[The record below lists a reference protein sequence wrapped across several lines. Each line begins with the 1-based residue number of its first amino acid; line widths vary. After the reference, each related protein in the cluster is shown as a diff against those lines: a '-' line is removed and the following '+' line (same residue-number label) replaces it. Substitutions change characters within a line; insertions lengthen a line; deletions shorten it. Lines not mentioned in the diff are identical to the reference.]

1 MSVSQETRR
10 TLQRLGYAADTRV
23 LLLHADDVGMC
34 QSETQAMLDH
44 AAFGLVRC
52 GAIMATCPWVPMIA
66 RAAQDDPTLDLG
78 VHVTLNCE
86 WEGYR
91 WGALSTR
98 DPASG
103 LLDEQGYLWR
113 SVDAL
118 HAHMVPEAAIA
129 EMRAQVEHLCRLG
142 IDLTHIDTHMGAVIH
157 PTLASAYVRLAMEYE
172 LPVMVPRQ
180 MISGRGRHMPP
191 EWAATLSRLVEEL
204 DRSGYPLIDQLA
216 SLSWEPEQ
224 RVEQYIRLIES
235 LPPGITHLLFHA
247 ATPGPEIE
255 AVTDGWRTRVAD
267 YHAFLDPRLRDY
279 LMQRK
284 DVAVIGYRELRELIR
299 RG

>member
-1 MSVSQETRR
+1 MPVSEGTRR
-10 TLQRLGYAADTRV
+10 TLQRLGYAEDTRV

-34 QSETQAMLDH
+34 QAETQAMLDH

-52 GAIMATCPWVPMIA
+52 GAIMAPCPWVPMIA
-66 RAAQDDPTLDLG
+66 RAARHDATLDLG
-78 VHVTLNCE
+78 VHLTLNCE
-86 WEGYR
+86 WAGYR

-103 LLDEQGYLWR
+103 LLDEQGYLWS
-113 SVDAL
+113 SVEAL
-118 HAHMVPEAAIA
+118 HTHMVPEAAIA
-129 EMRAQVEHLCRLG
+129 EMRVQVEHLQRLG
-142 IDLTHIDTHMGAVIH
+142 IDLTHIDTHMGAVLH
-157 PTLASAYVRLAMEYE
+157 PALGPAYIRLALEYQ

-180 MISGRGRHMPP
+180 VMFGGRVPP
-191 EWAATLSRLVEEL
+191 GWAGELVRLVAEL
-204 DRSGYPLIDQLA
+204 ERSGYPLIDQIAALGR
-216 SLSWEPEQ
+216 EPEQ

-255 AVTDGWRTRVAD
+255 EITDGWDTRVAD

-279 LMQRK
+279 LARRK
-284 DVAVIGYRELRELIR
+284 DVAVIGYRALRELIR

>member
-1 MSVSQETRR
+1 MPVSEGTRR
-10 TLQRLGYAADTRV
+10 TLQRLGYADDTRV

-34 QSETQAMLDH
+34 QAETQAMLDH

-52 GAIMATCPWVPMIA
+52 GAIMAPCSWVPMIA
-66 RAAQDDPTLDLG
+66 RAAQHDPTLDLG
-78 VHVTLNCE
+78 VHLTLNCE
-86 WEGYR
+86 WADYR

-103 LLDEQGYLWR
+103 LLDEQGYLW
-113 SVDAL
+113 SSLESL
-118 HAHMVPEAAIA
+118 HAHMVPEAAVA
-129 EMRAQVEHLCRLG
+129 EMRAQVEHLRRLG

-157 PTLASAYVRLAMEYE
+157 PALAPAYARLAMEVE

-180 MISGRGRHMPP
+180 VLFGGEGRMPP
-191 EWAATLSRLVEEL
+191 AWAAALARLVEEL
-204 DRSGYPLIDQLA
+204 ERNGYPLIDQVAALGG
-216 SLSWEPEQ
+216 EPGQ

-247 ATPGPEIE
+247 ATPGAEIE
-255 AVTDGWRTRVAD
+255 GVTDGWRVRVAD

-279 LMQRK
+279 LAQRK
-284 DVAVIGYRELRELIR
+284 DVAVIGYRALRELIR